1 MIFSYPDFE
10 VIIEKSGKKS
20 MFFNCSVEDLSA
32 PAESNDDDEADPFEI
47 VSMAVS
53 DFRFLTPGFYDYR
66 SLLSGR
72 KVCRLAHRQRTLT
85 LGGPR
90 NGPKLPFLTLAAFKM
105 DKGYLIWVSCLWNS
119 YKTKIISVYKQHKQI
134 FHKSQLWQLSIQ
146 LLNGKF

>member
-105 DKGYLIWVSCLWNS
+105 DKGYLISVSCLWNS

>member
-105 DKGYLIWVSCLWNS
+105 DKGYLISVSCL
-119 YKTKIISVYKQHKQI
+119 
-134 FHKSQLWQLSIQ
+134 
-146 LLNGKF
+146 

>member
-105 DKGYLIWVSCLWNS
+105 DKGYLISVSCLWNS

-134 FHKSQLWQLSIQ
+134 FDKSQLWQLSIQ